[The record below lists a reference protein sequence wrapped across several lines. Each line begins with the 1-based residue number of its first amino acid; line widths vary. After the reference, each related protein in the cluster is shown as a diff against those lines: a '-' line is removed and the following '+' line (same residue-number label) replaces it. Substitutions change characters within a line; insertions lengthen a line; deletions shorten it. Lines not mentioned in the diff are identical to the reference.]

1 MSSRL
6 TLTVTVVPAVLM
18 STITAIAGDLPNYP
32 VEKWCSSIASASGAK
47 SEMVYGGCMDQ
58 EQTAYDSLKTTWA
71 DLPQQTKNWCDQI
84 ARAAGGGSYMV
95 LKACVDQEDAAR
107 RQNSNRQFQR

>member
-1 MSSRL
+1 MFSKL
-6 TLTVTVVPAVLM
+6 PLTVLVVLI

-32 VEKWCSSIASASGAK
+32 VEKWCSSIASVSGAK

-84 ARAAGGGSYMV
+84 AKATGGSYMV
-95 LKACVDQEDAAR
+95 LKACLEKEDAAR

>member
-1 MSSRL
+1 MFSKL
-6 TLTVTVVPAVLM
+6 PLAVPVVLM

-32 VEKWCSSIASASGAK
+32 VEKWCTSIASVSGAK
-47 SEMVYGGCMDQ
+47 SEMVYGGCISQ

-71 DLPQQTKNWCDQI
+71 DLPQQTRNWCDQI
-84 ARAAGGGSYMV
+84 AKAAVGGSYMV